1 MMLIGLESEIDEII
15 KYKEDKLKEMND
27 NYKNMSDKIGYILI
41 FCAFIATALLI
52 GVSSIKLV
60 NNFKYQNDI
69 KCYENYYLATE
80 TLLDSLGVDCDN
92 SIFNTKVGRDYLIHK
107 NKIDS
112 IFHNFTNDEPF
123 GIKEE

>member
-1 MMLIGLESEIDEII
+1 M
-15 KYKEDKLKEMND
+15 KD

-41 FCAFIATALLI
+41 LCAFIATALLI

-80 TLLDSLGVDCDN
+80 TLLDSLGIDCDDP
-92 SIFNTKVGRDYLIHK
+92 IFKTDAGNKYLI
-107 NKIDS
+107 NKYNVDLV
-112 IFHNFTNDEPF
+112 FHS
-123 GIKEE
+123 K